1 MWLLS
6 GRAISPKTVAA
17 VPGTPYVG
25 HPTKL
30 PIKPNSHRSFS
41 RVSLFTFT
49 SPGGYPPVP
58 FIQTI
63 PHLRPLRPLPPFGP
77 AKAPTISSKSTPA
90 TRYTSIRIFNIGR
103 YPCPAP
109 HPTAFP
115 LTTKKRRAHARR
127 FLHSRYALFST
138 AVRSF
143 SPAAR
148 AAPQGC
154 LCLSTAACIGPPKS
168 PVHWSCRYG
177 SPPPLWHCRPIPAP
191 PRPPER
197 RYH

>member
-17 VPGTPYVG
+17 VPGIPHVG

-30 PIKPNSHRSFS
+30 PVKPSHRPFS
-41 RVSLFTFT
+41 RVSLFTLT
-49 SPGGYPPVP
+49 SPGGYPPAP

-77 AKAPTISSKSTPA
+77 AKAPTISAQKHTCHQVHLYQNFQYRQVSVPRSASHRFP
-90 TRYTSIRIFNIGR
+90 FNN
-103 YPCPAP
+103 
-109 HPTAFP
+109 
-115 LTTKKRRAHARR
+115 KKAAS
-127 FLHSRYALFST
+127 SRSSLFTFSVCSFST

-191 PRPPER
+191 PRPPAQQYR
-197 RYH
+197 